1 MKKTFVNL
9 SVLSLLLTTSLSFA
23 QQKTITISAFS
34 GLSDGI
40 KAIADKY
47 MEANPDVKIE
57 LETREFA
64 DHHNNL
70 VTTLAA
76 GSGATD
82 IAAIE
87 VGYIAKFVADG
98 GLADLNAA
106 PFNAGEYTPGIADY
120 AVAQGT
126 STDGRLIAMPTD
138 LGPGV
143 MFYRRDRLNEV
154 DTDVQALEGSWDDY
168 IAFGKT
174 VTRDTNGDGVNDV
187 FLISNAA
194 DVYGAM
200 IRSGLEDGQGIYFD
214 ADGNNLVDTERFHEA
229 FRVAKEIRDNGLDAN
244 IATWSNE
251 WFEAFKKGTV
261 ATQFS
266 GAWLQG
272 QLQSY
277 MAPETG
283 GLWGAADLPGGAY
296 AAWGG
301 SFYAIPEQSQNK
313 EAAWD
318 FIKYMTTQPAS
329 QLLAFDTTE
338 AFPALK
344 ATWQDKVFEQP
355 IAFLDGQKAR
365 ELYIEVV
372 NNIVGT
378 VTNPGDVIA
387 TEIVA
392 TALNS
397 VLNDGVDIDT
407 ALAEADQIIQR
418 RVR

>member
-1 MKKTFVNL
+1 MKNTFVKL
-9 SVLSLLLTTSLSFA
+9 SVLSLVLSTGFSFA
-23 QQKTITISAFS
+23 QQQTVTISAFA
-34 GLSDGI
+34 GLAD
-40 KAIADKY
+40 AIQVIIDKY
-47 MEANPDVKIE
+47 MAENPDVKVD
-57 LETREFA
+57 LEVREFA
-64 DHHNNL
+64 DHHTNL

-82 IAAIE
+82 IVAIE

-98 GLADLNAA
+98 GLVDLNAA
-106 PFNAGEYTPGIADY
+106 PYNAGEVTSGVADY

-154 DTDVQALEGSWDDY
+154 DTQVEALQGSWDDY

-174 VTRDTNGDGVNDV
+174 VTRDTDGDGANDV
-187 FLISNAA
+187 FLIADAA

-214 ADGNNLVDTERFHEA
+214 AEGNNLVNTERFHEA
-229 FRVAKEIRDNGLDAN
+229 FRVAKEIRDNGLDAK
-244 IATWSNE
+244 IAAWSNE
-251 WFEAFKKGTV
+251 WYEAFKNGTV

-272 QLQSY
+272 QLASF
-277 MAPETG
+277 MAPDTS
-283 GLWGAADLPGGAY
+283 GLWGAANLPGGAY

-301 SFYAIPEQSQNK
+301 SFYAIPEQSPNQ

-318 FIKYMTTQPAS
+318 LIKYMTTQEAS

-338 AFPALK
+338 AFPALES
-344 ATWQDKVFEQP
+344 AWTDDIFDAP
-355 IAFLDGQKAR
+355 IPFLDGQPAR
-365 ELYIEVV
+365 RLYIDVV
-372 NNIVGT
+372 NNIAGT
-378 VTNPGDVIA
+378 VTHPGDVIA
-387 TEIVA
+387 TEVVA
-392 TALNS
+392 TALTS
-397 VLNDGVDIDT
+397 VLNDGVEIEA

>member
-1 MKKTFVNL
+1 MKKLF
-9 SVLSLLLTTSLSFA
+9 VLSLALVTGLSFA
-23 QQKTITISAFS
+23 QQQTITISAFA
-34 GLSDGI
+34 GLGD
-40 KAIADKY
+40 AIQVIIDRY
-47 MEANPDVKIE
+47 MEENPDIDVE
-57 LETREFA
+57 LEIREFA
-64 DHHNNL
+64 DHHTNL
-70 VTTLAA
+70 LTTLAA

-82 IAAIE
+82 VVAIE
-87 VGYIAKFVADG
+87 VGYIARFVADG
-98 GLADLNAA
+98 GLVDLNAA
-106 PFNAGEYTPGIADY
+106 PYNAGELTPGIANY

-126 STDGRLIAMPTD
+126 SVDGRLIAMPTD

-143 MFYRRDRLNEV
+143 MFYRRDRLAEADAQV
-154 DTDVQALEGSWDDY
+154 EALQGSWDDY
-168 IAFGKT
+168 IEFGKT
-174 VTRDTNGDGVNDV
+174 VTRDTDGDGVNDV
-187 FLISNAA
+187 FLIADAA

-214 ADGNNLVDTERFHEA
+214 AEGNNLVDSERFHEA
-229 FRVAKEIRDNGLDAN
+229 FRVAKEIRDNGLDAE
-244 IATWSNE
+244 IAAWTNE
-251 WFEAFKKGTV
+251 WYEAFKDGTV

-272 QLQSY
+272 QLASF

-283 GLWGAADLPGGAY
+283 GLWGAANLPGGAY

-318 FIKYMTTQPAS
+318 LIKYMTTQEDS

-338 AFPALK
+338 AFPALES
-344 ATWQDKVFEQP
+344 AWTDEIFDDP
-355 IAFLDGQKAR
+355 IPFLDGQQAR
-365 ELYIEVV
+365 QLYIEVV

-378 VTNPGDVIA
+378 VTHPGDVVA
-387 TEIVA
+387 TEVVT
-392 TALNS
+392 TALSS

-418 RVR
+418 RVRR

>member
-1 MKKTFVNL
+1 MKRFLV
-9 SVLSLLLTTSLSFA
+9 VGCALLAGLASA
-23 QQKTITISAFS
+23 QQTITISSFA

-40 KAIADKY
+40 QVIIDKY
-47 MEANPDVKIE
+47 MEENPDVKVD
-57 LETREFA
+57 LEVREFA
-64 DHHNNL
+64 DHHTNL

-82 IAAIE
+82 VVAIE

-98 GLADLNAA
+98 GLVDLNAA
-106 PFNAGEYTPGIADY
+106 PYNAGEVTPGIADY

-126 STDGRLIAMPTD
+126 SVDDRLIAMPTD

-154 DTDVQALEGSWDDY
+154 DTQVEALQGSWDDY

-174 VTRDTNGDGVNDV
+174 VTRDTNGDGANDV
-187 FLISNAA
+187 FLIADAA
-194 DVYGAM
+194 DVYNGM

-229 FRVAKEIRDNGLDAN
+229 FRVAKEIRDNGLDAK
-244 IATWSNE
+244 IAAWSNE
-251 WFEAFKKGTV
+251 WYEAFKNGTV

-272 QLQSY
+272 QLASF
-277 MAPETG
+277 MAPDTG
-283 GLWGAADLPGGAY
+283 GLWGVANLPGGAY

-318 FIKYMTTQPAS
+318 LIKYMTTQSDS

-344 ATWQDKVFEQP
+344 ETWEDEIFDAP
-355 IAFLDGQKAR
+355 IPFLDGQEAR
-365 ELYIEVV
+365 QLYIEVV
-372 NNIVGT
+372 NNIAGT
-378 VTNPGDVIA
+378 VTHPGDVIA
-387 TEIVA
+387 TEIVT
-392 TALNS
+392 TALSS
-397 VLNDGVDIDT
+397 VLNDGVEIDT